1 MKKTDYYQILD
12 LKRDTTEEEIK
23 RAYRRLAFQYHPDQ
37 NPMDEEA
44 EEKFK
49 EISEAYTVL
58 GDPEKRRVYDHYG
71 YVGFRNHYTS
81 DDVFNGKA
89 GFFHGR
95 GNPFFFGRGCR
106 KWGGSWRKC
115 STNHSNPD
123 NANPGDN
130 TVYSIDITHE
140 EALHG
145 SERLIRAR
153 TASNDVLYRLTIPA
167 GIKNGT
173 TIRLKNENHASSDL
187 HIKIHVKE

>member
-12 LKRDTTEEEIK
+12 LNRDTTEEDIK
-23 RAYRRLAFQYHPDQ
+23 MAYRRLAFQYHPDQ

-58 GDPEKRRVYDHYG
+58 GDAERRRVYDQYG
-71 YVGFRNHYTS
+71 YTGFKKNYAA
-81 DDVFNGKA
+81 DDLSYFD
-89 GFFHGR
+89 R
-95 GNPFFFGRGCR
+95 RNPFFFGRGCKR
-106 KWGGSWRKC
+106 WAGSWRRC
-115 STNHSNPD
+115 STDHGNPD
-123 NANPGDN
+123 NIRPGEK

-145 SERLIRAR
+145 TARLVRAR

-167 GIKNGT
+167 GTTHGT
-173 TIRLKNENHASSDL
+173 TITLNGENQASPNL
-187 HIKIHVKE
+187 YIKVHVKE